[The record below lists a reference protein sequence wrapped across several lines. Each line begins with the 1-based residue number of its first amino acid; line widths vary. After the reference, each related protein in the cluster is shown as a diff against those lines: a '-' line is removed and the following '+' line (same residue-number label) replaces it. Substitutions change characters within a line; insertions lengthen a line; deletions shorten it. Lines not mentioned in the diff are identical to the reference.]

1 LVSLQRSGEDDN
13 ASFSGSSANGVLRR
27 STSLVDLIE
36 EALSVVGDDF
46 EDFADA
52 DFDFLDVNTED
63 DGEDEHRASLAARVR
78 ARRDAANGSRRG
90 NAGPNSSSQ

>member
-1 LVSLQRSGEDDN
+1 MI
-13 ASFSGSSANGVLRR
+13 RR

-46 EDFADA
+46 EGDFADN
-52 DFDFLDVNTED
+52 DFDFLDINAD
-63 DGEDEHRASLAARVR
+63 DDDEDEHRASFAARVR
-78 ARRDAANGSRRG
+78 ARRDAANGSRGRNTGRGG